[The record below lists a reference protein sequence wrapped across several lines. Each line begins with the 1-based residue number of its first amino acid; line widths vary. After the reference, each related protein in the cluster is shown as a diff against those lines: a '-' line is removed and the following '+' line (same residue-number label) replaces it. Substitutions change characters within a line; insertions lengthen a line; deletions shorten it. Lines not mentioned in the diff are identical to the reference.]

1 MSKQQ
6 KVVFIALFAVLGF
19 IALQIPVATLHG
31 SKSAFTLFDFFGPIA
46 SGFIGTWLGVL
57 AVAIM
62 QLVNFLVHGA
72 NILDAGTI
80 IRFFPMLFAAFY
92 FAKFRR
98 WNIIIPALAI
108 IAFVANP
115 VGRQVWYFSLF
126 WLIPIAMAFFQ
137 ERSLIARTLG
147 TTFAAHA
154 VGGALWVWFVGLPA
168 SVWQSLIPIVIR
180 ERLIFAAG
188 IAVSYLVFNNIL
200 ALAAKRVPRL
210 QSLVNQKYALI
221 LPPSPLLP

>member
-1 MSKQQ
+1 
-6 KVVFIALFAVLGF
+6 
-19 IALQIPVATLHG
+19 
-31 SKSAFTLFDFFGPIA
+31 
-46 SGFIGTWLGVL
+46 
-57 AVAIM
+57 
-62 QLVNFLVHGA
+62 
-72 NILDAGTI
+72 
-80 IRFFPMLFAAFY
+80 
-92 FAKFRR
+92 
-98 WNIIIPALAI
+98 
-108 IAFVANP
+108 
-115 VGRQVWYFSLF
+115 
-126 WLIPIAMAFFQ
+126 MAFFQ